1 MRFYIITIILVIIS
15 LASFKIRWKT
25 LQTNILQY

>member
-15 LASFKIRWKT
+15 LASFKIRWQK
-25 LQTNILQY
+25 LKDYILQF